1 MKELILEAKFDDDLS
16 LLQSLSGYY
25 SFKKNIHYVVCK
37 RAGGK
42 MKKGKN
48 YVMKNEKRVNKSINK
63 IEFDTKSYSL
73 LHILTHSRFHQS
85 TLRPQPLSL

>member
-1 MKELILEAKFDDDLS
+1 
-16 LLQSLSGYY
+16 
-25 SFKKNIHYVVCK
+25 
-37 RAGGK
+37 

-85 TLRPQPLSL
+85 ILRPQPLSLWPTLLPKKYVQEWPSGQIPVPSQQ